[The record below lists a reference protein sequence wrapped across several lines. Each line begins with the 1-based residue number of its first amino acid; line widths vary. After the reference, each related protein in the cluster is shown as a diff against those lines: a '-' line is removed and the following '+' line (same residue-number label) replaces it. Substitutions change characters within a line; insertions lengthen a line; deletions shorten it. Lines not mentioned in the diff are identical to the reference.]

1 MREMNVKEALI
12 SQELFDLLNIQTKW
26 LIFDDIWSKRA
37 TLEEKDQRYLKSIK
51 KSQMIEWLLK
61 QVREG

>member
-1 MREMNVKEALI
+1 MNDKEVLI

-37 TLEEKDQRYLKSIK
+37 TPEEKDQRYLKSIK